1 MPFKYILCRQKYT
14 CRSCLALETHA
25 IKLPGHSFFA
35 DVKARGRLELLNTIY
50 THSVTLLSNFMW
62 AANLWL
68 KCCGF

>member
-35 DVKARGRLELLNTIY
+35 DVKARGRLELLKAG
-50 THSVTLLSNFMW
+50 TLKHYLHTFSDP
-62 AANLWL
+62 AL
-68 KCCGF
+68 